1 MRAVEAPVAASEET
15 LKQWVRQHQVTWEVS
30 PQREMVDGA
39 SLRVV
44 GYEVRLYGLVPSE
57 TGSPGCEECVGT
69 YERLRAIAMASLPA
83 DGGHTRCE
91 VERFDSS
98 LHMRPDSEWR
108 PEIEL
113 TIHLTHR
120 RAYASPPDALEKEAT
135 EAIQDRLKRLG
146 AQPGR
151 WTKAS

>member
-1 MRAVEAPVAASEET
+1 MRAVHETVAVTEET
-15 LKQWVRQHQVTWEVS
+15 LKEWVRQHQVTWEVS
-30 PQREMVDGA
+30 AEREMVDGG
-39 SLRVV
+39 SLQVV
-44 GYEVRLYGLVPSE
+44 GYEVRLYGLVPTE
-57 TGSPGCEECVGT
+57 GGSPGGEDCVAT
-69 YERLRAIAMASLPA
+69 FDRLHAIAVASVPQ

-113 TIHLTHR
+113 TIRLTHR
-120 RAYASPPDALEKEAT
+120 RAYSTPPDASDKRVAN
-135 EAIQDRLKRLG
+135 AIEERLRRLG

-151 WTKAS
+151 WTKAR